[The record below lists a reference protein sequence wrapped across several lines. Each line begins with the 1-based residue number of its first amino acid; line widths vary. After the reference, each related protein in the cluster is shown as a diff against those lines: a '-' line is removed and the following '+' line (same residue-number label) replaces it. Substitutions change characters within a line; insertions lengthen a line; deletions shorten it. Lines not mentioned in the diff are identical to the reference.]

1 MPTTNET
8 LTLSVDQNAKIIPV
22 IVEGL
27 CQLEGV
33 NVSDLEPIYDTVEV
47 DFLERLVSYSLG
59 DVEVRFKTNGWNVKV
74 LSNGLITLSK

>member
-1 MPTTNET
+1 MPTTEKT
-8 LTLSVDQNAKIIPV
+8 LTLSVAENAKIIPT

-33 NVSDLEPIYDTVEV
+33 TVADLEPIYDTVEV

-59 DVEVRFKTNGWNVKV
+59 DVEVRFKTNGWNVEV
-74 LSNGLITLSK
+74 LSNGLITFSK